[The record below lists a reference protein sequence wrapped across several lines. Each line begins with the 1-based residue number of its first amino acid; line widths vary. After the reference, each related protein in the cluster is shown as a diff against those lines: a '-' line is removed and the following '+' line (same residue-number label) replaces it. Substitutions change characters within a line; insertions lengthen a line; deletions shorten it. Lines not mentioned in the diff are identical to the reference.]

1 VLGEFEILLNRY
13 EVGQLSRRELLGALV
28 AMALPTLPSGQQGP
42 AIGTVRQLNHATLFV
57 SDVARS
63 QAFYQKLFGMP
74 VLTRQGTGVNL
85 RAGAGFIGLYPAA
98 EFGGDPRIHHV
109 CLAIDRFE
117 AQSVLPKLKALGLE
131 AAIRLRGDTEE
142 LYFSDPDGIDVQI
155 QDTRYRGGVGRLG
168 DRVTQ

>member
-1 VLGEFEILLNRY
+1 VLEELETVLSRY
-13 EVGQLSRRELLGALV
+13 EAGQLTRRDLLGALV
-28 AMALPTLPSGQQGP
+28 AMTLPTLPTQQPAP
-42 AIGTVRQLNHATLFV
+42 AIGAVTQLNHATLFV

-63 QAFYQKLFGMP
+63 QAFYQRLFGMP

-109 CLAIDRFE
+109 CLAVDRFD

-131 AAIRLRGDTEE
+131 ASIRTRGDTEE

-155 QDTRYRGGVGRLG
+155 QDTRYRGGGGRLG
-168 DRVTQ
+168 DRDPE